1 MFKKKKKDELMT
13 ANEMLTRLQKHG
25 LKGCEP
31 TWKDAAAM
39 VMCGVVIVGVT
50 VLLMYAA
57 SL

>member
-13 ANEMLTRLQKHG
+13 THEMLARLQKYG

-31 TWKDAAAM
+31 TWKDAVAM

>member
-1 MFKKKKKDELMT
+1 MT
-13 ANEMLTRLQKHG
+13 THEMLARLQKYG

-31 TWKDAAAM
+31 TWKDAVAM